1 MSVTPVAADRQRGAH
16 SRLPLPRLVL
26 AGFALAAVAILL
38 IAYFSFQSL
47 QDRTV
52 TANGVTHSLQVTQ
65 AVQGLLATMTGAETG
80 QRGYLLTGDEAY
92 LGLYT
97 NARAEVAA
105 QITNLRRLTAGNN
118 AQQQRIDALQQL
130 TAAKIETMTRTI
142 ALRRAGNTEQA
153 MMVMRA
159 GGTAVMD
166 RIRTLIADMENIE
179 SSSLQAHEQDW
190 QSAAQSSSDVTVV
203 GSALLLLLVA
213 ASAVMTSRDYRAR
226 ETRTWSRIGQMR
238 LSGRLQG
245 EQQVTELSSN
255 ALEFLADYLEAQL
268 GAIYVD
274 QQDGTLRRCATYGLR
289 ADSPG
294 EVLRL
299 GEGLLGQTAKE
310 NRTLHVRDVPENYLQ
325 ATSSLGQGRPRE
337 ILLAP
342 ASADGTLQAVV
353 ELGFFRHV
361 GTEEIEFLGRLSE
374 SLAVALRTAR
384 HRARLEALLEQSQR
398 QAEELQA
405 QQEELRAS
413 NEEFELQARALSESQ
428 AQLEAQQAELEQTNA
443 QLEHQTSMLERQN
456 DDLSRAQTVL
466 TDKTLEL
473 ERANQYK
480 SEFLTNMSHELR
492 TPLNSALILA
502 KILADNKTGNLSEEQ
517 VKFARTIDAA
527 CNDLLTLIND
537 ILDLSKIEAGKIETS
552 FASEPIARL
561 LDNLIKTVAPM
572 AQQKG
577 LRLGAVVEPGT
588 PERIDTDVQR
598 LGQILKNLLSN
609 ALKFTEKGEVS
620 LRVFRSSADA
630 IAFAVRDTGIGIPAQ
645 QQQVIFEAFR
655 QADGSTHRRYGG
667 TGLGLSISRQL
678 ARLLGGD
685 ISVQSTPGE
694 GSVFTLTLPLRADG
708 GRAPERTVTA
718 ETGGHRPGPGRSAGV
733 PALMPPSAPAPAAP
747 GPATTAGAGSAPQ
760 SQAMPG
766 PAAIADDRA
775 QLTPEGRTVLVVEDD
790 ARFAAILRDLAREMG
805 FQCVVTHTAGDALA
819 AVSVYRP
826 RAVVLDI
833 NLPDH
838 SGLGVLD
845 QLKHDSR
852 TRHIPVYIAS
862 VTDFTQ
868 EALERGAVGYA
879 LKPVKREQLVEA
891 FRRLEAKFSQSLRH
905 VLVVEDDERQ
915 RESIGELLGSQQ
927 VRIVGVRTALEAL
940 EQLRT
945 TTFDCMVMDL
955 NLPDLSGYELLER
968 MAEQD
973 NVSFP
978 PVIVYTGRSLS
989 RDAEQQ
995 LRRFSKSIIIKDA
1008 RSPERLLDEVTLFLH
1023 QVESNLPPEQQR
1035 MLRVARD
1042 REAALEARRILVVED
1057 DARNIFALSSLLEP
1071 KGVTVVIARNGRE
1084 ALEAL
1089 ERSRTVPTEAIDL
1102 VLMDIMMPEMDGLT
1116 AMQEIRKRPEWQ
1128 RLPIIALT
1136 AKAMRDDQEKCLAA
1150 GANDYIAKPLDT
1162 DKLLSLVRVWMPKEK
1177 MQTRA

>member
-1 MSVTPVAADRQRGAH
+1 MSTASAAAGRQRGAH

-26 AGFALAAVAILL
+26 AGFAVAAVAVLL

-47 QDRTV
+47 QDRTI

-65 AVQGLLATMTGAETG
+65 ALQGLLATMTGAETG

-92 LGLYT
+92 LALYI

-130 TAAKIETMTRTI
+130 TAAKINTMARTI

-153 MMVMRA
+153 VTIMRA
-159 GGTAVMD
+159 GGRAVMD
-166 RIRTLIADMENIE
+166 RIRTLVADMENIE
-179 SSSLQAHEQDW
+179 SGSLAAHEQEW
-190 QSAAQSSSDVTVV
+190 QGAAQSSSDVTAI

-238 LSGRLQG
+238 LSARLQG
-245 EQQVTELSSN
+245 EQQVAELGSN

-274 QQDGTLRRCATYGLR
+274 QQDGILRRCASYGLR
-289 ADSPG
+289 TGSPG

-299 GEGLLGQTAKE
+299 GEGLLGQAAKE
-310 NRTLHVRDVPENYLQ
+310 NRTLHVRDVPEDYLQ
-325 ATSSLGQGRPRE
+325 AASGLGQGRPRE
-337 ILLAP
+337 ILLVP
-342 ASADGTLQAVV
+342 ASADGTVQAVV
-353 ELGFFRHV
+353 ELGFFRRV
-361 GTEEIEFLGRLSE
+361 GAEEVEFLGRLSE
-374 SLAVALRTAR
+374 SLAVAVRTAG
-384 HRARLEALLEQSQR
+384 HRARLETLLEQTQR

-466 TDKTLEL
+466 TEKTLEL
-473 ERANQYK
+473 ERTNQYK

-517 VKFARTIDAA
+517 VKYARTIDAA
-527 CNDLLTLIND
+527 GNDLLTLIND

-552 FASEPIARL
+552 FASESVARL

-572 AQQKG
+572 AQHKG
-577 LRLGAVVEPGT
+577 LRLGTFVEPGT
-588 PERIDTDVQR
+588 PERIETDVQR

-609 ALKFTEKGEVS
+609 ALKFTDKGEVS
-620 LRVFRSSADA
+620 LRVFRSGAEA
-630 IAFAVRDTGIGIPAQ
+630 IAFAVRDTGVGIPAQ

-655 QADGSTHRRYGG
+655 QADGSTQRRYGG

-694 GSVFTLTLPLRADG
+694 GSVFTLTLPLRAGG

-718 ETGGHRPGPGRSAGV
+718 ETGTHRPGPGRSAGA
-733 PALMPPSAPAPAAP
+733 PALVSPAAP
-747 GPATTAGAGSAPQ
+747 TPTATAAPGAVPQ
-760 SQAMPG
+760 PQAMPG

-805 FQCVVTHTAGDALA
+805 FQCVVTQTAGDALA

-845 QLKHDSR
+845 QLKHDPR
-852 TRHIPVYIAS
+852 TRHIPVYVAS

-868 EALERGAVGYA
+868 EALQRGAVGYA

-891 FRRLEAKFSQSLRH
+891 FRRLEAKFSQSLRR

-1071 KGVTVVIARNGRE
+1071 KGATVVIARNGRE
-1084 ALEAL
+1084 AIEAL
-1089 ERSRTVPTEAIDL
+1089 ERSRTVPAEAIDL

-1136 AKAMRDDQEKCLAA
+1136 AKAMRDDQDKCLAA
-1150 GANDYIAKPLDT
+1150 GASDYIAKPLDT

-1177 MQTRA
+1177 VQPRA